1 MLFACLVFLGL
12 LFWLGQEVYLTEN
25 PHLSDVNNKIHKWH
39 LDQTAI
45 LVIILILVLSM
56 GSSSLVEEEQYI
68 WFFVTSTFYF
78 VLLRK
83 TAQSMATIEGQN
95 KQSYIRLCCII
106 IILACGRVLRG
117 WHQGGVNWTHLP
129 DVSKWLEKAGS
140 ARIKSVQLV
149 SGLLLVG
156 LSLYTLSLSRS
167 KRSYVLLIGFI
178 FLLPGWLV
186 LQRVIGYQDS
196 GFGETLMAQII
207 FAVLGNFVMGTVIA
221 LPWLMP
227 VQNCTTYSSRVLFL
241 EIRDCTYVIG
251 WGFIFSWCLLQ
262 LVLQQ
267 PINSMPLL
275 LVLVQILASIC
286 FSFYTGVHVKQWVE
300 VSITSRCHKIR
311 IYSGFPCV

>member
-1 MLFACLVFLGL
+1 MLFSCLVFLGL
-12 LFWLGQEVYLTEN
+12 LFWLSQEDYLTEN

-78 VLLRK
+78 VLLHK
-83 TAQSMATIEGQN
+83 TAQAMATIERQN
-95 KQSYIRLCCII
+95 KQSYIQLCCII
-106 IILACGRVLRG
+106 IILTCGRVLKG

-129 DVSKWLEKAGS
+129 DISKWLEKAGS

-149 SGLLLVG
+149 SGLLIVS

-167 KRSYVLLIGFI
+167 KRNFVLLIGFI
-178 FLLPGWLV
+178 FLLPGLLV
-186 LQRVIGYQDS
+186 LQHVIEYQDS
-196 GFGETLMAQII
+196 GFGETLRAQII

-227 VQNCTTYSSRVLFL
+227 IQNCTTYSSRVLFL
-241 EIRDCTYVIG
+241 EIRDCTFVIG

-286 FSFYTGVHVKQWVE
+286 FSFYTGIHLKQWVE
-300 VSITSRCHKIR
+300 VSYYISM
-311 IYSGFPCV
+311 S